1 MQQEAAQQK
10 ETPTESESRRVT
22 NAATEKATW
31 LNMSTEET
39 SIRRSADS
47 N

>member
-1 MQQEAAQQK
+1 MQPEAAQQR
-10 ETPTESESRRVT
+10 ETPTESESTRVA
-22 NAATEKATW
+22 NAATEQATW

-39 SIRRSADS
+39 SITRSADA